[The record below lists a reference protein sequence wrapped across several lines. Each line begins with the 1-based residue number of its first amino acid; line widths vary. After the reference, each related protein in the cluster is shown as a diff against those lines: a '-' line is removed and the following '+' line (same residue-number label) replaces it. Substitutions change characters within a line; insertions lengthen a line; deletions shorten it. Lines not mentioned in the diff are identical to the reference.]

1 MEMENKEYDLLDLLK
16 WCWGVLLQYVCR
28 PLLFLIRFGFKQW
41 KVLAVAAVFGV
52 ALSFILPACFYKK
65 YSGSV
70 LVGNN
75 VCHTNDFIN
84 AVTSLQLEDRQVLAH
99 KLNVPFDSLYKL
111 QKVAAHY
118 VYSRDS
124 VGTGYNVN
132 YKDVEKYTI
141 YPIKHNIFC
150 LEVVATDS
158 VFVRE
163 ISEKVLDYISNEAYV
178 KSANEL
184 RVSSIKRN
192 IEVLKEEIV
201 MMDSLRKIEYFEKS
215 RRNIV
220 SSSQSSAM
228 LVQQQTRLMHS
239 EIIDLNSRL
248 ASAEGVLQFN
258 AEPLQIMAPLSVNAI
273 PENHWTKTFIK
284 YAIIMVVLAYVGSLV
299 WSYKKEIISFIG

>member
-184 RVSSIKRN
+184 RISSIKRN

-215 RRNIV
+215 RKILETMK
-220 SSSQSSAM
+220 Q
-228 LVQQQTRLMHS
+228 LYQW
-239 EIIDLNSRL
+239 
-248 ASAEGVLQFN
+248 VL
-258 AEPLQIMAPLSVNAI
+258 ELQD
-273 PENHWTKTFIK
+273 F
-284 YAIIMVVLAYVGSLV
+284 
-299 WSYKKEIISFIG
+299 SYKDAEQA